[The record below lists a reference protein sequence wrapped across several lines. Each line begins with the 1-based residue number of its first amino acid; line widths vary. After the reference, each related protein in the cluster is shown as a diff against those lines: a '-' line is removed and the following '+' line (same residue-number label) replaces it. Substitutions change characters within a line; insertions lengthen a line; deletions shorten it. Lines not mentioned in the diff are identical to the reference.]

1 MDNKI
6 ANFLFTKVGMPK
18 FENFLNLSSL
28 RHKLTSGNIANVSTP
43 GYESQNIDFN
53 SELTK
58 ASENTQRIAGTITNA
73 SHIPLGHHVNK
84 SPDINQASINEGDI
98 NSVDIDNE
106 IAEMAQNELEFT
118 IAAKL
123 LQKKFQG
130 LRKAITSR

>member
-28 RHKLTSGNIANVSTP
+28 KHKLTAGNIANASSP
-43 GYESQNIDFN
+43 GYRSQNIDFTE
-53 SELTK
+53 ELNK
-58 ASENTQRIAGTITNA
+58 ASDNSRHIAGSITNA
-73 SHIPLGHHVNK
+73 SHIPLGHNANK
-84 SPDINQASINEGDI
+84 SPEINQASINEGDM

-123 LQKKFQG
+123 LQKKFQV
-130 LRKAITSR
+130 LRKAITSK

>member
-1 MDNKI
+1 MENKI
-6 ANFLFTKVGMPK
+6 ASFLFNKVGMPK

-28 RHKLTSGNIANVSTP
+28 RHKLTAGNIANASSP
-43 GYESQNIDFN
+43 GYKSQNIDFN
-53 SELTK
+53 NELSK
-58 ASENTQRIAGTITNA
+58 ASENTRHIAGSITNT

-84 SPDINQASINEGDI
+84 APEINQASINEGDM

-118 IAAKL
+118 IAARL

-130 LRKAITSR
+130 IRKAITSK

>member
-28 RHKLTSGNIANVSTP
+28 RHKLTSGNIANTSTP
-43 GYESQNIDFN
+43 GYRSQSIDFN

-58 ASENTQRIAGTITNA
+58 ANENSRRIAGLITNA
-73 SHIPLGHHVNK
+73 SHIPLGQHINK
-84 SPDINQASINEGDI
+84 SPEINETSIIEGDI

-106 IAEMAQNELEFT
+106 IAEMAQNELEFS

-130 LRKAITSR
+130 LRKAITSK

>member
-1 MDNKI
+1 MENKI

-28 RHKLTSGNIANVSTP
+28 RHKLTAGNIANASSP
-43 GYESQNIDFN
+43 GYKSQSIDFN
-53 SELTK
+53 DELTK
-58 ASENTQRIAGTITNA
+58 ASENTRHISGYITNA
-73 SHIPLGHHVNK
+73 SHIPLGHHINK
-84 SPDINQASINEGDI
+84 APEINQAKIAEGDM

-123 LQKKFQG
+123 VQRKFQG
-130 LRKAITSR
+130 LRKAITSK